1 MRGSVIGEVIEGV
14 VIGCVILFFCQRSG
28 TWHCKAERREG
39 IGCVRDNN
47 DRAA

>member
-28 TWHCKAERREG
+28 TWHCRAEQENLDIARGQTRP
-39 IGCVRDNN
+39 
-47 DRAA
+47 